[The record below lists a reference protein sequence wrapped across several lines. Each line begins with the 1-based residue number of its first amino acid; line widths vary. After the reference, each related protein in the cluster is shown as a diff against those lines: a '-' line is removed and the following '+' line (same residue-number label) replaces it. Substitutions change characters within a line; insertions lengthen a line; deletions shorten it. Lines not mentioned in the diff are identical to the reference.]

1 MDIRF
6 YFNIGLNLCAD
17 ENWLIEYLRKYEDQF
32 ALYSEEEIREE
43 LRTCH
48 EVCGWYECEVSNT
61 IEEAL
66 RYG

>member
-17 ENWLIEYLRKYEDQF
+17 EDWLVEYLCKYEDQF
-32 ALYSEEEIREE
+32 ALYNNEEMRDV
-43 LRTCH
+43 LHSHR

-61 IEEAL
+61 IAEAL
-66 RYG
+66 RER